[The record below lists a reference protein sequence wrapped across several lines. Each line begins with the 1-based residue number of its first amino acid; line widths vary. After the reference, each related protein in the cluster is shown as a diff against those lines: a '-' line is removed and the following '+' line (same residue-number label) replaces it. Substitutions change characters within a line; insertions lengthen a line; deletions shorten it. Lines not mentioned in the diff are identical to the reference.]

1 MQHERERRGRLSRA
15 EHGWIRLAAAALS
28 VTFLAAVCLS
38 AKADS
43 GPSADPPLRKAA
55 QVWRGTVL
63 ASDPSVVLRRS
74 DLAMAYTD
82 LDVATNRTVLA
93 LAVSN
98 DGRRWRTEWNAQG
111 VGGLV
116 LAGREG
122 RWDENLES
130 AALLRTDRGWRL
142 YYSGYPD
149 EGRPVKG
156 FPAALGLAASGD
168 GRTFV
173 RSSDEPVLRPTPGWY
188 DNDAVYSPTLL
199 HERGAYTMIYVGHAY
214 TDVSKIGAG
223 GVYLLWAVSDDGVIW
238 RKGEAPLAGPGSFGD
253 WRRDGLAEPFLVRR
267 GPGAYLL
274 FYTGLRGEERA
285 LGVATA
291 PTPTGPWDFGRR
303 PILRP
308 GPPGSADARQVLAP
322 SVLLEGDLLRLWYLA
337 VDSRGRLSVGY
348 AEGSLQEVLAASR

>member
-1 MQHERERRGRLSRA
+1 MQRERSRRA
-15 EHGWIRLAAAALS
+15 GSTRAASGWFRLALAVPFLISGCLPHGSGSGQPAA
-28 VTFLAAVCLS
+28 
-38 AKADS
+38 
-43 GPSADPPLRKAA
+43 PPLEKAA
-55 QVWRGTVL
+55 EVYRGTVL
-63 ASDPSVVLRRS
+63 ASDPSVVRFENG
-74 DLAMAYTD
+74 LAMAYTD
-82 LDVATNRTVLA
+82 LDVATDRTVLA
-93 LAVSN
+93 LANSS
-98 DGRRWRTEWNAQG
+98 DGRSWGTDWSAQG
-111 VGGLV
+111 IGGLV

-173 RSSDEPVLRPTPGWY
+173 RTSDEPVLRPTPGWY

-223 GVYLLWAVSDDGVIW
+223 GVYLLWAVSDDGVTW
-238 RKGEAPLAGPGSFGD
+238 RKGEAPLAGPGSFGG

-274 FYTGLRGEERA
+274 FYTGLRSEEHAGE
-285 LGVATA
+285 
-291 PTPTGPWDFGRR
+291 
-303 PILRP
+303 
-308 GPPGSADARQVLAP
+308 
-322 SVLLEGDLLRLWYLA
+322 
-337 VDSRGRLSVGY
+337 
-348 AEGSLQEVLAASR
+348 